1 MKGGTLTS
9 SIDILA
15 YRTIFTCTVV
25 NSGSN
30 TYIQNTA
37 KLLG

>member
-1 MKGGTLTS
+1 MKSGTFTG

-25 NSGSN
+25 SSGN
-30 TYIQNTA
+30 DTYIQDTTE
-37 KLLG
+37 LFR